1 MTRKLLRSHVNFVRL
16 LARCQRDTALLH
28 NKDANDITL
37 DRIELAARL
46 DSLDVALEL
55 LARESA
61 RVWALPSNVGEG
73 GDDNGDVA
81 APTRAQLATLE
92 RSVKQLRE
100 NDSAPNSNI
109 SVNSAVDSSVA
120 MTTTT
125 TTLSST
131 TTSTTTEVVSS
142 SAPSVSDDNVSI
154 SARDEL
160 LGVRNRRRAAQRA
173 AVDEALSSGQ
183 IESQLAEQEKLQ
195 TMYKRELARMAAVLK
210 EAALQQSTVVK
221 GGNAMIDD
229 LNDSVAENRERIIA
243 ENKRLKEHTDKWTSG
258 VLFYWL
264 VLVFAAVVFIGMVI
278 FMKIVPK

>member
-125 TTLSST
+125 TTTSSST
-131 TTSTTTEVVSS
+131 TV
-142 SAPSVSDDNVSI
+142 N
-154 SARDEL
+154 
-160 LGVRNRRRAAQRA
+160 N
-173 AVDEALSSGQ
+173 
-183 IESQLAEQEKLQ
+183 
-195 TMYKRELARMAAVLK
+195 
-210 EAALQQSTVVK
+210 
-221 GGNAMIDD
+221 
-229 LNDSVAENRERIIA
+229 
-243 ENKRLKEHTDKWTSG
+243 
-258 VLFYWL
+258 
-264 VLVFAAVVFIGMVI
+264 AVVQFLLLRLLLEMR
-278 FMKIVPK
+278 KIS